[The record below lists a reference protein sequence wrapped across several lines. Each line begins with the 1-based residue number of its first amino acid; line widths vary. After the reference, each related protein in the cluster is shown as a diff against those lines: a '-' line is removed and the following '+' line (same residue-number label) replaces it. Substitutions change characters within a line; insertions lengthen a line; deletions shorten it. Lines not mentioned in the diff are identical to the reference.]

1 MGGADSD
8 SLLDMGL
15 WIWLGSI
22 AVMGG
27 VCWWIRRRG
36 MEVEDYYER
45 EYQDPPTFDA
55 GGFLGGDRF

>member
-1 MGGADSD
+1 
-8 SLLDMGL
+8 MGL